1 MPGRNPAERVDT
13 VVVGGGAA
21 GLAVGWQLRR
31 RGRSF
36 VILDSAA
43 RVGDSWRERY
53 ECLRLF
59 TPAAFCGLPGLPV
72 PLPASAHPN
81 KDEIADYLEE
91 YAKRFELPVR
101 SGVAVTAH
109 RWENGVHRIEAGG
122 TRIDSGV
129 AVTAHRW
136 ENGVHR
142 IEAGGTRI
150 DSGVA
155 VTAHRWEN
163 GVHRIEAG
171 GTRIEAA
178 RLIVATGA
186 CSRPVIPG
194 FAAQLDPAVRHLHS
208 ARYRRPADLRPGPVL
223 VVGAGTAG
231 ADIALDLA
239 SGHEVHLSGR
249 PTGRVPLAVV
259 RSAAVRRL
267 YGVRVPPGGLGRVL
281 TGRLLRRGSPL
292 RWQTEADL
300 TAAGIRRVPRTAG
313 VRHGRPLLADGRV
326 LDVANVVWCTG
337 LRPDLGWLTP
347 GAVGPDGR
355 PAHRH
360 GISTTVPSL
369 GFVGMPFQHTFASGF
384 LGGMSDDAEHVVRR
398 LS

>member
-1 MPGRNPAERVDT
+1 MPGQNAAEHIDT

-21 GLAVGWQLRR
+21 GLAAGWQLRR
-31 RGRSF
+31 RGRAF
-36 VILDSAA
+36 VILDGGA

-53 ECLRLF
+53 DCLRLF

-72 PLPASAHPN
+72 PLPGSAHPD

-101 SGVAVTAH
+101 PGVTVTGH
-109 RWENGVHRIEAGG
+109 RWENGVHRLDAGG
-122 TRIDSGV
+122 S
-129 AVTAHRW
+129 
-136 ENGVHR
+136 
-142 IEAGGTRI
+142 
-150 DSGVA
+150 
-155 VTAHRWEN
+155 
-163 GVHRIEAG
+163 
-171 GTRIEAA
+171 RIEAA

-194 FAAQLDPAVRHLHS
+194 FAAELDPAIHHLHS

-239 SGHEVHLSGR
+239 SWHEVYLSGR

-267 YGVRVPPGGLGRVL
+267 YGVRVPPGGIGRVL

-292 RWQTEADL
+292 RWQAEADL
-300 TAAGIRRVPRTAG
+300 AAAGIRRVPRTVG

-326 LDVANVVWCTG
+326 LEVANVVWCTG
-337 LRPDLGWLTP
+337 LRPDLGWLAP
-347 GAVGPDGR
+347 GAAGPDGR
-355 PAHRH
+355 PAHRR
-360 GISTTVPSL
+360 GLSTTVPSL
-369 GFVGMPFQHTFASGF
+369 GYVGMPFQHTFASGF
-384 LGGMSDDAEHVVRR
+384 LGGMPDDAEHVVRR
-398 LS
+398 LL